1 MQKYTIAEIKAVQK
15 LVDEAVAKALVGT
28 GFEVAGSKGT
38 YGDTLAV
45 KISFQHADPAKKVAA
60 ERHDWNQLCS
70 LFGLK
75 PEHYGAEITH
85 KGEVYIAVGFEPRR
99 SKFPLRVKGKTNG
112 RVILLTQ
119 MSIDRLAGPRKPIEE
134 GVLIEV
140 PAPKNVADLIRVR
153 P

>member
-1 MQKYTIAEIKAVQK
+1 MSHDPPMRFLSTISHVSA
-15 LVDEAVAKALVGT
+15 
-28 GFEVAGSKGT
+28 
-38 YGDTLAV
+38 
-45 KISFQHADPAKKVAA
+45 
-60 ERHDWNQLCS
+60 
-70 LFGLK
+70 
-75 PEHYGAEITH
+75 
-85 KGEVYIAVGFEPRR
+85 
-99 SKFPLRVKGKTNG
+99 KFPLRVKGKTNG